1 MDAMYFMNTQHV
13 TGKGVSKDRK
23 KGMKMQKNA
32 AEERRH
38 KPMELDERH
47 CNDEDTQFS
56 VDHEDEPA
64 NVAQDAAL
72 NGDAQH
78 PEHLLRIDTED
89 ESFIKGGTPPT
100 TTRLEMDTRTSAD

>member
-1 MDAMYFMNTQHV
+1 M
-13 TGKGVSKDRK
+13 KDSAR
-23 KGMKMQKNA
+23 
-32 AEERRH
+32 ECRH
-38 KPMELDERH
+38 KKAKEVNERH
-47 CNDEDTQFS
+47 CNEDTQFS

-100 TTRLEMDTRTSAD
+100 TTRLEMDTRTSADSSACINYSKGE